1 VPTTGPSRRRFLQTA
16 LGSVALLGV
25 PGLLAACGGDDDGG
39 SPAAGADGTSSTTA
53 ARTLERVSYLAPFP
67 IGVSWIA
74 EIASRS
80 GGFMADEG
88 VDVDVQFAR
97 SAPQALQQLAAG
109 GITMVGNG
117 PLAVVRAVSQEGA
130 PFITFAMT
138 VQRTLYRLVSTDE
151 APVRRMEDLAGKT
164 IGFPTLGGN
173 AEDVFNLI
181 ARGAGVNPDE
191 VTRVAVG
198 NDAAAMT
205 FVEQGRVD
213 VIFATTEAVANMRLQ
228 GLDPHVELIPGANPL
243 LGTSLVTTK
252 ETLAAEREGIVRYL
266 RGLRASMLALRDPAA
281 IEELL
286 PQLSADWGS
295 ELPQLNDAA
304 KVTPVIEAVA
314 ENWFLEGED
323 DLLRHIPENWEE
335 GVANFERLGIA
346 KAGSDPTSFYTN
358 DLHEEA
364 FG

>member
-1 VPTTGPSRRRFLQTA
+1 MPTTDPSRRRFLQGA
-16 LGSVALLGV
+16 LGGVALLGL
-25 PGLLAACGGDDDGG
+25 PGLLAACGSDDDEGG
-39 SPAAGADGTSSTTA
+39 STAGAGTSSTTA
-53 ARTLERVSYLAPFP
+53 ARALEPVSYLAPFP

-74 EIASRS
+74 EISS
-80 GGFMADEG
+80 KTGGFMAEEG
-88 VDVDVQFAR
+88 VDVDVQFSR

-130 PFITFAMT
+130 PFVAFAMT
-138 VQRTLYRLVSTDE
+138 VQRTLYRLVSTPD
-151 APVRRMEDLAGKT
+151 APVRRMEDLAGT
-164 IGFPTLGGN
+164 TVGFPTLGGN

-252 ETLAAEREGIVRYL
+252 ETLASEREGIVRYL
-266 RGLRASMLALRDPAA
+266 RGLRASMLAVRDPDRMA
-281 IEELL
+281 ELL
-286 PQLSADWGS
+286 PRLAGEWGS
-295 ELPQLNDAA
+295 ELPQLSNTAG
-304 KVTPVIEAVA
+304 VMPVIEAVA
-314 ENWFLEGED
+314 ENWFLEGEEN
-323 DLLRHIPENWEE
+323 LLRNVPENWEE
-335 GVANFERLGIA
+335 GVAGFERLGIA

-358 DLHEEA
+358 DLYEEA

>member
-1 VPTTGPSRRRFLQTA
+1 VRTTDPSRRRFLQTA
-16 LGSVALLGV
+16 VGGLALLGV
-25 PGLLAACGGDDDGG
+25 PGLLAACGSDDDDGG
-39 SPAAGADGTSSTTA
+39 AGAAGGTTSTTA
-53 ARTLERVSYLAPFP
+53 ARSLVPVSYLAPFP

-74 EIASRS
+74 EIAAKS

-130 PFITFAMT
+130 PFVTFAMT
-138 VQRTLYRLVSTDE
+138 VQRTLYRLVSTPD
-151 APVRRMEDLAGKT
+151 APVRRIDDLGGKT
-164 IGFPTLGGN
+164 VGFPTLGGN

-181 ARGAGVNPDE
+181 VGAAGVNPDE

-213 VIFATTEAVANMRLQ
+213 LIFATTEAVANMRLQ

-243 LGTSLVTTK
+243 LGTSLVTTR
-252 ETLAAEREGIVRYL
+252 ETLEAEREGIVRYL
-266 RGLRASMLALRDPAA
+266 RGLRAAMLALRDPATIA
-281 IEELL
+281 ELL
-286 PQLSADWGS
+286 PRLSADWGS

-314 ENWFLEGED
+314 ENWFLEGEEN
-323 DLLRHIPENWEE
+323 LLRHVPENWEE
-335 GVANFERLGIA
+335 GVAAFERQGIA

-358 DLHEEA
+358 DLHDEA